1 MNGIARKGIIFGIV
15 TALAFL
21 LGAPLAEA
29 KLVPKVDN
37 FIILQD
43 QSGSM
48 YMTYPGTDMTKMV
61 MSKKILLAMND
72 LIPDLGYQGAVYM
85 VAPFQPVLPP
95 TAYDKARFAE
105 AIQSIPAN
113 QEIYGRRTPLGM
125 GISNLD
131 AVLAGMSGTTAII
144 LVSDG
149 RENMCTNPVAE
160 ARAIADKYQ
169 ACFHVIS
176 LADEAEGAAVLQQI
190 NQLRDCCHAIGLE
203 LLKDPALLE
212 QFVKCVFYDEVVEE
226 EVIVLRGIHFDFDK
240 YNIKP
245 EWVPVLEE
253 AVAILKDTP
262 AMNVIIE
269 GHTDSIGTEA
279 YNQGLSERR
288 ARSVYNF
295 FQQNGIAAAR
305 MQTVGYG
312 ESRPIASNDTDEGRA
327 LNRRVELQV
336 VGAQ

>member
-1 MNGIARKGIIFGIV
+1 MNGFARKGITFSIV
-15 TALAFL
+15 IALAFL

-29 KLVPKVDN
+29 RLVPKIDN

-48 YMTYPGTDMTKMV
+48 YMTYPGTDMTKMA

-72 LIPDLGYQGAVYM
+72 LIPDLGYQGAVYL
-85 VAPFQPVLPP
+85 VAPFQQVLAP
-95 TAYDKARFAE
+95 TAYNKAAFAE
-105 AIQSIPAN
+105 AIQSIPDN
-113 QEIYGRRTPLGM
+113 QEIYGRTTPLGM
-125 GISNLD
+125 GINNLD
-131 AVLAGMSGTTAII
+131 AVLAGMPGRTGII
-144 LVSDG
+144 LISDG
-149 RENMCTNPVAE
+149 KENMCTNPVAE

-169 ACFHVIS
+169 VCFHVIS
-176 LADEAEGAAVLQQI
+176 LADEAEGAAILQQI
-190 NQLRDCCHAIGLE
+190 NQLRDCCNAIGLD
-203 LLKDPALLE
+203 LLKDPALLD
-212 QFVKCVFYDEVVEE
+212 QFVRCVFYDEAVEE

-253 AVAILKDTP
+253 AVAILRDNP
-262 AMNVIIE
+262 SMNVIIE
-269 GHTDSIGTEA
+269 GHTDSVGTEA

-295 FQQNGIAAAR
+295 FRQNGIAAAR
-305 MQTVGYG
+305 LQTVGYG
-312 ESRPIASNDTDEGRA
+312 ESRPIASNDTEEGRA
-327 LNRRVELQV
+327 LNRRVELKV